1 MKVERIRKA
10 YEQVADQLLDMINSG
25 ALKPGDRLPSEAEL
39 AADFGVSR
47 TTVREAMRILATR
60 NLIQTRKG
68 MAGGHFIV
76 EPTVGSIS
84 EFLVANY
91 GLLTAANTVTLEH
104 LLQAREMIEG
114 PAAAIAA
121 RNRDDDDLARI
132 RSTLSDDID
141 AIADV
146 EALQKF
152 RNFHLYLLEATKNHL
167 LVVAAVP
174 IFTVLQSTVVRRRPT
189 KQVIAELERD
199 HQNIYAAVEARDAE
213 AAHRLM
219 DEHLGYLRVNYQP
232 AIDSTEGFDR
242 PKRERQLTGD

>member
-25 ALKPGDRLPSEAEL
+25 ELKPGDRLPSEAEL

-104 LLQAREMIEG
+104 LLQVREMIEG

-121 RNRDDDDLARI
+121 RNRDDDDLAKLR
-132 RSTLSDDID
+132 TALSDDID
-141 AIADV
+141 AISDV
-146 EALQKF
+146 EALAKF

-219 DEHLGYLRVNYQP
+219 DEHLSYLRVNYQP